1 MQHLRI
7 VMYPS
12 DATGQD
18 VIKHW
23 NETVGAYLDDLEGLK
38 TAIVADNGDHL
49 VVVTRWESEA
59 AIEAGLGSEAYQ
71 ETLAAMLE
79 RTGMSADDLE
89 PSMLYV
95 GPIVAHT
102 RVG

>member
-18 VIKHW
+18 VITHW
-23 NETVGAYLDDLEGLK
+23 NETVGAYLDQLDGLK

-49 VVVTRWESEA
+49 VVVSRWESED
-59 AIEAGLGSEAYQ
+59 AIEAGLGSAGYQ
-71 ETLAAMLE
+71 QALAAMLE
-79 RTGMSADDLE
+79 RTGISADDLE
-89 PSMLYV
+89 PAMVYM

-102 RVG
+102 HGG